1 MKHAL
6 LICATVLAG
15 TGALHATDG
24 DLIAET
30 TSPSP
35 AFEVWTVDDAAY
47 PAADAAAIAALPRVT
62 WLAGD
67 TVTAISCLGAS
78 STLVSTAASAG
89 SAAFAPNAG
98 GVWTL
103 ENSVQGSAS
112 IGVPWTVFNDG
123 GTLDSGAVS
132 PGFVVDAK
140 QVGPDRKISRR
151 EAPPLSWTCDHWARE
166 SDAAATLTL
175 TAPSGTETELSR
187 NGTGSEP
194 FAFTPGGVWTAALA
208 MADGSTLLATLD
220 ITEDATMVLF
230 R

>member
-6 LICATVLAG
+6 LICTTVLAG
-15 TGALHATDG
+15 AGALHAADG

-98 GVWTL
+98 GTWTL
-103 ENSVQGSAS
+103 ENSIQGSAR
-112 IGVPWTVFNDG
+112 IGVPWTVFGDG
-123 GTLDSGAVS
+123 GLLDSSAAS
-132 PGFVVDAK
+132 PEFAVDA
-140 QVGPDRKISRR
+140 QQNGPDRKTKARDVLPVSY
-151 EAPPLSWTCDHWARE
+151 TGDHWVGGLE
-166 SDAAATLTL
+166 SATLTF
-175 TAPSGTETELSR
+175 TPPSGDPTVLERS
-187 NGTGSEP
+187 GTGAED
-194 FAFTPGGVWTAALA
+194 FRFPGSGVWTVTLE
-208 MADGSTLLATLD
+208 MADGATLESHL
-220 ITEDATMVLF
+220 TVVAGLLLF
-230 R
+230 VR